1 MYINFNIQELSVKL
15 FGATFD
21 DPIMSLAA
29 VKAHILMKLL
39 PDEKQT
45 TANVALHD
53 LVCNDI
59 RIGSANR
66 TFRRMIG
73 RANANKTTPS
83 GKSTNNESEAFLLNY
98 TKYVEDGSRDIELKI
113 GSSQVVILPD
123 VISDMLK
130 FINVAPF
137 RYPSAS
143 AVSFNLSEKQH
154 GNQVQQIVVTTD
166 SPNKVELCF
175 STLPPW
181 KKTNYRIES
190 SNMRLLL
197 VDMGSIDSSG
207 PFVSSVKAS
216 ALTETIVLQGKMQ
229 ARFEM
234 TTDTSSETTVE
245 KDYKIDAERVEIYT
259 AQGLDLL
266 HPVQVLEPA
275 KFALFYYHKVC
286 ARTSTVLTDVKFV
299 TLSPIDLT
307 VSMQNAALASTLASS
322 ISDSFAI
329 DEERTVSDDEFHNLS
344 ATDASRIARLDS
356 ALMKDTDETTQVP
369 SEQPINVSVHSGEV
383 QSMRRAIRLKM
394 TSPEATLTVTND
406 FQGLV
411 SFGNCFNRMHI
422 IFPLLNCC
430 LSFG

>member
-73 RANANKTTPS
+73 RANANKTTLS

-266 HPVQVLEPA
+266 HPVQILEPA

-356 ALMKDTDETTQVP
+356 ALMKDTDETTQDP
-369 SEQPINVSVHSGEV
+369 SEQPSTVSVHSGEV

-422 IFPLLNCC
+422 IFPSLNCC